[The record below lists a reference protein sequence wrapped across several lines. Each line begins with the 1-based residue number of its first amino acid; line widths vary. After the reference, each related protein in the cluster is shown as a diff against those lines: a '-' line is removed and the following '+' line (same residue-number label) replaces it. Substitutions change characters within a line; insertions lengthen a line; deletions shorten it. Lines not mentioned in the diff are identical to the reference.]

1 MKKIKAVDL
10 FCGGGGLSQ
19 GLSEAGFDIK
29 AAYDWWEPALNFY
42 NHNIK
47 GHSAYKL
54 DLLDVHLAVKT
65 ISKWHPDI
73 IVGGPPC
80 QDFSSAGKRD
90 ENGGRAN
97 LTLSY
102 AEIVKQVSPKYFL
115 MENVDRALKS
125 RTLAKA
131 REIFRDAGYNLSIAV
146 LDASLCGAPQ
156 RRKRT
161 IIVGTKDHP
170 SNIMIPLYM
179 DAQAKKPMTIRD
191 YVGESFGIDFY
202 YRHPR
207 SYARRGVF
215 SIDEP
220 SPTVRGVNRPVPR
233 GYPGHPGDAA
243 PVDDNLRP
251 LTTKERSILQTFPAE
266 WEMIG
271 TKHEVEQIIGNA
283 VPVKLGT
290 FVGKAIISYLS
301 SAKLREV
308 IDRRALD
315 WSSNEEP
322 YLQKSERDDIEE

>member
-54 DLLDVHLAVKT
+54 DLLDVPLAVKT
-65 ISKWHPDI
+65 ISKWSPDI

-131 REIFRDAGYNLSIAV
+131 LEIFRGAGYHLSIAV

-191 YVGESFGIDFY
+191 YVGESFGIDYY

-243 PVDDNLRP
+243 PVDENLRP
-251 LTTKERSILQTFPAE
+251 LTTKERSILQTFPEE
-266 WEMIG
+266 WEMVG
-271 TKHEVEQIIGNA
+271 SKHEVEQIIGNA
-283 VPVKLGT
+283 VPVKLGA

-301 SAKLREV
+301 SAKLRDV
-308 IDRRALD
+308 IDRRAAS
-315 WSSNEEP
+315 WNSTEEP
-322 YLQKSERDDIEE
+322 YLQKGERDDTEE